1 MVNRFY
7 FLLILF
13 ISTFLMVNAQ
23 STTKVR
29 QLAYADSA
37 RLAQIFIDLHK
48 NPELAFMEV
57 RTSGIITKE
66 LKSIGYE
73 VISGIAKTGV
83 VGILKNGSGPVVMFR
98 ADMDCNAVKE
108 VSGLS
113 YASTKTMANAD
124 GLEVP
129 VMHACGHDAHVT
141 WMLGIAKIMMTLK
154 NEWKGT
160 LVLLAQPAEEVG
172 AGAKAMLADNLYER
186 GIPVPDYLFG
196 MHTRPIA
203 VGSIENGISDRMA
216 GTDQLDVTFFGIG
229 GHGATPEFTKDP
241 IIMASN
247 AVLQYQ
253 TIISRNK
260 GAQDVAV
267 ITVGAFQSGNS
278 NNVIPASA
286 VLKVNLRW
294 FNEGTRNLLLEKIKN
309 INDGIAVANNLP
321 KEMYP
326 KINIKATAY
335 PLVNEKKMTEKI
347 NVSMNE
353 ILGQNNVIT
362 NTPALMISEDFHH
375 LVLGNKKSVYDFM
388 FVGTANPDV
397 VAESKKNG
405 IEYPFYNHNGN
416 YVVDL
421 SAIPLGTQIGA
432 TALLEMFRK

>member
-1 MVNRFY
+1 MS
-7 FLLILF
+7 LLFVLF
-13 ISTFLMVNAQ
+13 ISASLIVHAQ
-23 STTKVR
+23 SDNGIKK
-29 QLAYADSA
+29 LAYTDSS

-57 RTSGIITKE
+57 RTSGIIAKE
-66 LKSIGYE
+66 LKSLGYE

-83 VGILKNGSGPVVMFR
+83 VGIFKNGKGPVVMFR

-108 VSGLS
+108 VTGLS

-154 NEWKGT
+154 SEWKGT

-172 AGAKAMLADNLYER
+172 AGAKAMLKDRLYER
-186 GIPVPDYLFG
+186 GVPVPDYLFG
-196 MHTRPIA
+196 MHTRPIS
-203 VGSIENGISDRMA
+203 VGSIENGIGDRMA
-216 GTDQLDVTFFGIG
+216 GTDQLDVTFFGVG
-229 GHGATPEFTKDP
+229 GHGATPEFSKDP

-253 TIISRNK
+253 TIISRNI

-267 ITVGAFQSGNS
+267 ITVGAFQAGNS

-294 FNEGTRNLLLEKIKN
+294 FNETTRNLLLEKIKN
-309 INDGIAVANNLP
+309 INEGIAVANNLP

-326 KINIKATAY
+326 KINMKATAY
-335 PLVNEKKMTEKI
+335 PLVNDKQMTEKI
-347 NVSMNE
+347 NSSMKE
-353 ILGQNNVIT
+353 MLGQNNVIT

-397 VAESKKNG
+397 VAEAKKNG
-405 IEYPFYNHNGN
+405 KEYPFYNHNGN

-432 TALLEMFRK
+432 TALLEMFKK